1 MDRVLLPPRGLDMWI
16 EISMP
21 EPPRDRLVHRSGE
34 DGGHSKGGRGN
45 VGSFRCRF

>member
-1 MDRVLLPPRGLDMWI
+1 MDRVLLPSPGLNMEV

-21 EPPRDRLVHRSGE
+21 EPARDPLVHRSGE
-34 DGGHSKGGRGN
+34 DWGHSKGGRGN